1 MRKKIYIGT
10 QNLSFFYELNK
21 ELLHLNIKFEVLPIG
36 SKIPSISSIVLTTSE
51 EALKFEE
58 KHKNLCILH
67 YGRNENFQ
75 HYVLKILAAYKI
87 EYKENYSDI
96 LFSIDPG
103 TKKIGIVVFLEDYYL
118 KSHTIYTKEEFIEVI
133 NDYILSFHKSDSDPI
148 TVIFKF
154 GRGVKSIT
162 TDLLKL
168 VFETYKE
175 RGNMKVY
182 LVDESKTSKIKIQ
195 DKRKQIKTKHEISAI
210 IIAMRKGVEVNEEN
224 FLQNI
229 EQNLS
234 QNNRYREIE
243 VEKWEDVKEKK
254 ISFKN
259 IIERIIGNEISL
271 SKSSKLI
278 KNLNVKLKPRRY
290 DKRSYIRRAQ
300 F

>member
-1 MRKKIYIGT
+1 MRKKIYIAT

-21 ELLHLNIKFEVLPIG
+21 ELLHLNIKFDILPIR
-36 SKIPSISSIVLTTSE
+36 SKVPNISSIILTTSE
-51 EALKFEE
+51 EALKFGG
-58 KHKNLCILH
+58 KHKNLCILPF
-67 YGRNENFQ
+67 GRNENFQ
-75 HYVLKILAAYKI
+75 RYILKILAAYKI
-87 EYKENYSDI
+87 EYKEKYSDI

-103 TKKIGIVVFLEDYYL
+103 TKQIGIVIFLEDYYL
-118 KSHTIYTKEEFIEVI
+118 HSQTIYNKEEFIEVI
-133 NDYILSFHKSDSDPI
+133 NDYILSFQKSDSDPI
-148 TVIFKF
+148 AVIFKF

-168 VFETYKE
+168 VFETYKD
-175 RGNMKVY
+175 RGNVKVY

-195 DKRKQIKTKHEISAI
+195 DSGKQINSKHEISAI
-210 IIAMRKGVEVNEEN
+210 IIAMRKGIEVDIGN

-234 QNNRYREIE
+234 QNNRYHEIE

-254 ISFKN
+254 ITFKN
-259 IIERIIGNEISL
+259 IIERIICNEISL

-290 DKRSYIRRAQ
+290 DKRNYIRRAQ

>member
-1 MRKKIYIGT
+1 
-10 QNLSFFYELNK
+10 K
-21 ELLHLNIKFEVLPIG
+21 EK
-36 SKIPSISSIVLTTSE
+36 
-51 EALKFEE
+51 
-58 KHKNLCILH
+58 
-67 YGRNENFQ
+67 
-75 HYVLKILAAYKI
+75 
-87 EYKENYSDI
+87 YSDI

-103 TKKIGIVVFLEDYYL
+103 TKQIGIVIFLEDYYL
-118 KSHTIYTKEEFIEVI
+118 HSQTIYNKEEFIEVI
-133 NDYILSFHKSDSDPI
+133 NDYILSFQKSDSDPI
-148 TVIFKF
+148 AVIFKF

-168 VFETYKE
+168 VFETYKD
-175 RGNMKVY
+175 RGNVKVY

-195 DKRKQIKTKHEISAI
+195 DSGKQINSKHEISAI
-210 IIAMRKGVEVNEEN
+210 IIAMRKGIEVDIGN

-234 QNNRYREIE
+234 QNNRYHEIE

-254 ISFKN
+254 ITFKN
-259 IIERIIGNEISL
+259 IIERIICNEISL

-290 DKRSYIRRAQ
+290 DKRNYIRRAQ